1 MTPGLDVLKVVIS
14 TIKLIHKN
22 QEFIKFMKIGDVKS
36 YCRCECQW
44 CPWIS
49 YSVCYICPF
58 GNERTYWLDVA
69 LEKMYC
75 WENVSMKSK
84 MIQDFSSVEFVNSF
98 IIYSA
103 RVNAFRQG
111 ISLLCMF
118 ATHDKGF
125 ADKRSPVEWN
135 FIQLIF
141 CAVKMFRTM
150 PSVGESESK
159 PYLLFLLTFNPLSDN
174 PTKWPNTLKQFVDK
188 LHFWNFRRHL
198 D

>member
-1 MTPGLDVLKVVIS
+1 M
-14 TIKLIHKN
+14 
-22 QEFIKFMKIGDVKS
+22 
-36 YCRCECQW
+36 
-44 CPWIS
+44 
-49 YSVCYICPF
+49 SVN
-58 GNERTYWLDVA
+58 GA
-69 LEKMYC
+69 LESVTVFVTYAHSAMNARIGWTWHLRKCIVGKMSL
-75 WENVSMKSK
+75 WNRRWFKN
-84 MIQDFSSVEFVNSF
+84 FSSVEFVNSF